1 MELKYTVNKVTKDTK
16 VTVEV
21 NNSLCRAFW
30 R

>member
-1 MELKYTVNKVTKDTK
+1 MELKQTVNNVTKDTAK
-16 VTVEV
+16 V